1 MWGIGKYYTGIMPQL
16 YLHRAVVHRI
26 SKLFY
31 DF

>member
-1 MWGIGKYYTGIMPQL
+1 MWGIGKYDTGIMSQL
-16 YLHRAVVHRI
+16 YLHRAVHRI